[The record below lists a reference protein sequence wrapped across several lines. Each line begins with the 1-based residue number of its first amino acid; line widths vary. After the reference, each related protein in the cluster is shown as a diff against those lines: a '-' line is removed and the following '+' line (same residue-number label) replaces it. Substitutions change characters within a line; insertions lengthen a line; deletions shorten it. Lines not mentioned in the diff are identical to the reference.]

1 MADICPVCG
10 DEVGFFSGTSAGG
23 DVYVHGKCREQY
35 NNKKIEEYR
44 KTEKLKKSESS
55 NQNED
60 IDEKQAST
68 EINTSSTTSSN
79 ITNSKVQI
87 TNFDMPFEDMIKFMV
102 KWGLASIPAFIIL
115 FIIFGILF
123 AIFGALFF

>member
-1 MADICPVCG
+1 MEILRMADICPVCNQ
-10 DEVGFFSGTSAGG
+10 EVGLLGISREEHGVKVHVGCNGAFSDNPS
-23 DVYVHGKCREQY
+23 QY
-35 NNKKIEEYR
+35 IPELTEED
-44 KTEKLKKSESS
+44 
-55 NQNED
+55 ED

-102 KWGLASIPAFIIL
+102 KWALASIPAFIIL

>member
-1 MADICPVCG
+1 MAKICPVCG
-10 DEVGFFSGTSAGG
+10 DEVGFFDGASAGG
-23 DVYVHGKCREQY
+23 DVYVHGECRNEY
-35 NNKKIEEYR
+35 NNR
-44 KTEKLKKSESS
+44 LKGESS

-102 KWGLASIPAFIIL
+102 KWALASIPAFIIL